1 MRDLEAW
8 SLLVPL
14 QPKLHLQGRLYRE
27 RWLLSSRFRSHILL
41 GIVSRRER
49 IPLSPGRMRRGL
61 QTLTNSTPINREAAG
76 PATKNL
82 SCYWVKHRVI
92 WGRPVAE
99 NIILMVKLGL
109 ASSSPEVQMLDWLKR
124 ISFQETLPGR
134 RPVRRLCLFVVQC
147 SK

>member
-8 SLLVPL
+8 SLRVPL

-49 IPLSPGRMRRGL
+49 IPLSLGRMRRGL

-82 SCYWVKHRVI
+82 SCYWVKHREFGVGPSQRI
-92 WGRPVAE
+92 
-99 NIILMVKLGL
+99 
-109 ASSSPEVQMLDWLKR
+109 SSSWSSWDWLLHPPEYK
-124 ISFQETLPGR
+124 
-134 RPVRRLCLFVVQC
+134 C
-147 SK
+147 STG